1 MVAIGVAP
9 NNDLAK
15 EAGIKLMDNGAILV
29 DREGKTSIDSIYES
43 MLVFPSLSTNIAPLS
58 INLMP
63 ASFAKSLLGVTP
75 IATTT

>member
-1 MVAIGVAP
+1 M
-9 NNDLAK
+9 LAQSP
-15 EAGIKLMDNGAILV
+15 AAYI
-29 DREGKTSIDSIYES
+29 ES

-63 ASFAKSLLGVTP
+63 ASLAKSLLGVTP